1 MGSSSLLQELTMKL
15 ALGIPRGF
23 MTTSAAL
30 RSSEFAEVEVD
41 ATALDAMASGIS
53 RGFGIVRM

>member
-1 MGSSSLLQELTMKL
+1 MKL

-30 RSSEFAEVEVD
+30 RSSELAELEVD

-53 RGFGIVRM
+53 